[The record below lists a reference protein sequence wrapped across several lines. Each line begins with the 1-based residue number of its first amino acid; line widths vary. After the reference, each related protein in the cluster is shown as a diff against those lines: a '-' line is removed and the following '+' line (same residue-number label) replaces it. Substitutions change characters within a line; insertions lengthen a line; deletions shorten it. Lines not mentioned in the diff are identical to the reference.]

1 MNKQQSQTLH
11 RVFSRRVALLG
22 AGQLALL
29 STLVGRMYYLQVV
42 EADKYRMLSDENRI
56 NRRLLP
62 PSRGLILDR
71 FGLAL
76 ASNFPNYRAMLVA
89 EQTPDLEQTLEDFAK
104 LVPMTERER
113 VKVMRERGRNRAFM
127 PITVKED
134 LTWEQVAQVELNLPD
149 LPGISIDVDQ
159 KRYYPYGGITSH
171 LLGYVASV
179 SENDLT
185 QDADPLLQLPGF
197 HIGRN
202 GLEKQ
207 YDLPLRGK
215 AGESQLEVNS
225 VGRVIR
231 ELARQEGVPGADLVT
246 TLDIGLQ
253 QFAHQ
258 RLASEMSGA
267 AVVMDI
273 FSGDVLAMASTPSY
287 DPAAFYRGLTGPEWQ
302 ELTTDIYG
310 PLTNK
315 ATAGQYPPGSTF
327 KIVTALAALKA
338 GINPS
343 ATVFCSGVTVLG
355 NARFHCWRKE
365 GHGTQAMTDALKNSC
380 DCYFYEMGRRI
391 GIDAIADMART
402 FGLGLNEGLDLPGE
416 KSGLIPDRAW
426 KKATMGE
433 SWHQG
438 ETLVNAIG
446 QGFVQTTPL
455 QLCVMT
461 ARLANGGYAVKP
473 HLMRPASE
481 SEQLKV
487 EGPSPY
493 PPLGVDTDFLQIV
506 RTGMDRVSNEERG
519 TAFHSR
525 ITIPGMELAGKT
537 GSAQVRR
544 ISMAERSR
552 GVRKNEDLPWNQRDH
567 ALFVCFAPVHA
578 PRYACCVVV
587 EHGGGGSAVAA
598 PIARDIMIECQ
609 RRDPARRNPNV
620 EGGRNEMP

>member
-1 MNKQQSQTLH
+1 QTLQ

-22 AGQLALL
+22 AGQLALV
-29 STLVGRMYYLQVV
+29 STLIGRMYYLQVV

-56 NRRLLP
+56 SRRLLP

-71 FGLAL
+71 FGVPL

-89 EQTPDLEQTLEDFAK
+89 EQTTDLEQTLEDFSR

-113 VKVMRERGRNRAFM
+113 TKLMRERARNRAFM

-159 KRYYPYGGITSH
+159 KRYYPFGGITSH
-171 LLGYVASV
+171 ILGYVAAV

-197 HIGRN
+197 RIGRN

-207 YDLPLRGK
+207 YDMPLRGK

-258 RLASEMSGA
+258 RLASEESGA

-273 FSGDVLAMASTPSY
+273 FNGDVLALASTPSY
-287 DPAAFYRGLTGPEWQ
+287 DPAAFYRGLTSNEWQ
-302 ELTTDIYG
+302 ELSTDMYG

-338 GINPS
+338 GISPQ
-343 ATVFCSGVTVLG
+343 ATVFCSGVTALG

-380 DCYFYEMGRRI
+380 DCYFYEMGRRV

-402 FGLGLNEGLDLPGE
+402 FGLGLSEGLDLPGE
-416 KSGLIPDRAW
+416 KNGLIPDRAW

-446 QGFVQTTPL
+446 QGFVQATPL
-455 QLCVMT
+455 QLCVMVS
-461 ARLANGGYAVKP
+461 RLANGGYGVKP
-473 HLMRPASE
+473 HLMRPVSE
-481 SEQLKV
+481 SDQAKV
-487 EGPSPY
+487 EGPSPF
-493 PPLGVDTDFLQIV
+493 PSLGIDNDFLQIV

-544 ISMAERSR
+544 ISMAERAR

-578 PRYACCVVV
+578 PRYGCCVVV

-609 RRDPARRNPNV
+609 RRDPARRNPNA

>member
-1 MNKQQSQTLH
+1 MNKQQSQTLQ
-11 RVFSRRVALLG
+11 RVFTRRVAMLG
-22 AGQLALL
+22 AGQLVLL

-42 EADKYRMLSDENRI
+42 EADKYKMLSDENRI

-71 FGLAL
+71 FGLPL
-76 ASNFPNYRAMLVA
+76 ASNFPNYRAMLIA
-89 EQTPDLEQTLEDFAK
+89 EQSPDLQQTLEAFAS

-113 VKVMRERGRNRAFM
+113 GKVLRERQRSRAFM

-171 LLGYVASV
+171 ILGYVAAV

-185 QDADPLLQLPGF
+185 QDVDPLLQLPGF

-207 YDLPLRGK
+207 YDMPLRGK

-253 QFAHQ
+253 QFTHQ
-258 RLASEMSGA
+258 RLAAELSGA
-267 AVVMDI
+267 AVIMDI

-287 DPAAFYRGLTGPEWQ
+287 DPAAFYRGLTTSEWQ
-302 ELTTDIYG
+302 ELATDIYG

-315 ATAGQYPPGSTF
+315 VTAGQYPPGSTF
-327 KIVTALAALKA
+327 KLMTALAALKA

-343 ATVFCSGVTVLG
+343 ATVFCTGVTVLG

-380 DCYFYEMGRRI
+380 DCYFYEMARRI
-391 GIDAIADMART
+391 GIDPIAEMARE
-402 FGLGLNEGLDLPGE
+402 FGLGQNLSLDLPGE
-416 KSGLIPDRAW
+416 KPGLIPDRDW
-426 KKATMGE
+426 KKSTMGE

-446 QGFVQTTPL
+446 QGFVQATPL
-455 QLCVMT
+455 QLCVMA
-461 ARLANGGYAVKP
+461 ARIANGGYAVKP
-473 HLMRPASE
+473 HLMRQANE
-481 SEQLKV
+481 SEQLKA
-487 EGPSPY
+487 EGPSTFPSV
-493 PPLGVDTDFLQIV
+493 GVDSDFLQIV

-519 TAFHSR
+519 TAFHAR

-537 GSAQVRR
+537 GSSQVRR
-544 ISMAERSR
+544 ISMAERSH
-552 GVRKNEDLPWNQRDH
+552 GVRKNDDLPWNQRDH

-587 EHGGGGSAVAA
+587 EHGGGGSLVAA

-609 RRDPARRNPNV
+609 RRDPARRNPNI

>member
-22 AGQLALL
+22 AGQLVLL

-56 NRRLLP
+56 SRRLLP

-71 FGLAL
+71 FGVPL

-89 EQTPDLEQTLEDFAK
+89 EQTSDLEQTLADFSR
-104 LVPMTERER
+104 LVPMSERER
-113 VKVMRERGRNRAFM
+113 GKVMRERARNRAFM

-134 LTWEQVAQVELNLPD
+134 LTWEQVAEVELNLPD

-159 KRYYPYGGITSH
+159 KRYYPFGGITSH
-171 LLGYVASV
+171 ILGYVASV
-179 SENDLT
+179 SENDLN

-207 YDLPLRGK
+207 YDMPLRGK

-267 AVVMDI
+267 AAVMDI
-273 FSGDVLAMASTPSY
+273 FTGDVLALASTPSY
-287 DPAAFYRGLTGPEWQ
+287 DPAAFYRGLTSNEWQ
-302 ELTTDIYG
+302 ELSTDIYG

-327 KIVTALAALKA
+327 KLMTALAALKA
-338 GINPS
+338 GINPN
-343 ATVFCSGVTVLG
+343 ATVFCTGVTVLG

-380 DCYFYEMGRRI
+380 DCYFYEMARRI
-391 GIDAIADMART
+391 GIDPIADMARS
-402 FGLGLNEGLDLPGE
+402 FGLGQSAGLDLPGE
-416 KSGLIPDRAW
+416 KIGLIPDRAW
-426 KKATMGE
+426 KKGTMGE

-446 QGFVQTTPL
+446 QGFVQATPL
-455 QLCVMT
+455 QLCVMA
-461 ARLANGGYAVKP
+461 ARIANGGYAVKP

-481 SEQLKV
+481 MELVKV
-487 EGPSPY
+487 DGPSAY
-493 PPLGVDTDFLQIV
+493 PSLGVDPDFLQIV

-519 TAFHSR
+519 TAYRAR
-525 ITIPGMELAGKT
+525 IAIPGMELAGKT
-537 GSAQVRR
+537 GSSQVRR
-544 ISMAERSR
+544 ISMAERSH

-578 PRYACCVVV
+578 PRYAACVVV
-587 EHGGGGSAVAA
+587 EHGGGGAAVAA

-609 RRDPARRNPNV
+609 RRDPARRNPNA

>member
-1 MNKQQSQTLH
+1 MNKQQSQLLH
-11 RVFSRRVALLG
+11 RVFTRRVALLG

-29 STLVGRMYYLQVV
+29 STLIGRMYFLQVV
-42 EADKYRMLSDENRI
+42 EADKYKMLSDENRI

-71 FGLAL
+71 FGLPL
-76 ASNFPNYRAMLVA
+76 AANFPNYRAMLVA
-89 EQTPDLEQTLEDFAK
+89 EQTPDLEQTLQDFAQ

-113 VKVMRERGRNRAFM
+113 GKVMRERARNRAFM
-127 PITVKED
+127 PIAVKED
-134 LTWEQVAQVELNLPD
+134 LTWEQVAEVELNLPD

-171 LLGYVASV
+171 ILGYVASV

-207 YDLPLRGK
+207 YDLSLRGK

-231 ELARQEGVPGADLVT
+231 ELAREEGVPGEDLVT

-253 QFAHQ
+253 EFAHQ
-258 RLASEMSGA
+258 RLSSELSGA

-273 FSGDVLAMASTPSY
+273 FSGDVLAMASTPSF
-287 DPAAFYRGLTGPEWQ
+287 DPAAFYRGLTSAEWQ

-338 GINPS
+338 GISPS
-343 ATVFCSGVTVLG
+343 ATVFCSGVTALG

-365 GHGTQAMTDALKNSC
+365 GHGLQAMTDALKNSC

-391 GIDAIADMART
+391 GIDAIADMARI
-402 FGLGLNEGLDLPGE
+402 FGLGQNEGLDLPGE
-416 KSGLIPDRAW
+416 KNGLIPDRAW

-455 QLCVMT
+455 QLCVMVS
-461 ARLANGGYAVKP
+461 RLANGGYAVKP

-481 SEQLKV
+481 SDQLKAD
-487 EGPSPY
+487 GPSTFPTM
-493 PPLGVDTDFLQIV
+493 GIDNDFLQVV

-519 TAFHSR
+519 TAYHAR
-525 ITIPGMELAGKT
+525 IAIPGMELAGKT

-544 ISMAERSR
+544 ITMAERSH

-578 PRYACCVVV
+578 PRYGCCVVV

-609 RRDPARRNPNV
+609 RRDPARRNPNI